1 MRKLYFVCL
10 ALILFI
16 SGFAL
21 YGYKAV
27 YRYPALTLDPAA
39 RDQQYTHNEQWHAST
54 QGAYFKSEQPG
65 QLRAFQPQVVLD
77 VYAKKM
83 VSTINME
90 LENVHPQAQLNMQ
103 GIDPAQLHESKQG
116 LTRNI
121 RLTSLKPGDHAV
133 IRWLF
138 PQKNSYRFV
147 AIGDTGGDQEL
158 SWGLKRSAQLGA
170 DFILHMGDAY
180 YDISELGDVAGRLNS
195 SPVPVYMANGNHD
208 FQGPEGNAI
217 EVFLRDIGPMN
228 ARFSLL
234 GHCFIN
240 LDTGAFMFPS
250 NKGERAAI
258 LAAEIVK
265 HRRNPLQC
273 TDYIVYTHKP
283 MVLEFEADFPQQDH
297 ALFSW
302 HARPMIEQLQQLGPV
317 TLIAGHIHNDFEFE
331 QDGIKTYVTGSGLAH
346 RDLLSGK
353 KNAKVLI
360 GEIKAGQ
367 ALQLDWA
374 FNEMPLEY
382 HCSKRLYNAFVKAGN
397 PLSAV
402 FKDKCNREN

>member
-1 MRKLYFVCL
+1 
-10 ALILFI
+10 
-16 SGFAL
+16 
-21 YGYKAV
+21 
-27 YRYPALTLDPAA
+27 
-39 RDQQYTHNEQWHAST
+39 
-54 QGAYFKSEQPG
+54 
-65 QLRAFQPQVVLD
+65 
-77 VYAKKM
+77 
-83 VSTINME
+83 
-90 LENVHPQAQLNMQ
+90 
-103 GIDPAQLHESKQG
+103 
-116 LTRNI
+116 
-121 RLTSLKPGDHAV
+121 
-133 IRWLF
+133 
-138 PQKNSYRFV
+138 
-147 AIGDTGGDQEL
+147 
-158 SWGLKRSAQLGA
+158 
-170 DFILHMGDAY
+170 MGDAY